1 MVLTVKMLDEI
12 LDNLD
17 TSIEKLTRE
26 SFENLER
33 QGGFGEIIAFLQNQF
48 DIRLENRLAVK
59 NSSIHHLESGM
70 KNKIIQRKQ
79 LIINKI
85 SKQYRN

>member
-1 MVLTVKMLDEI
+1 MVLTVKMLDKI

-17 TSIEKLTRE
+17 TTIEKLTRE

-33 QGGFGEIIAFLQNQF
+33 QGGFEEIIVFLQNQF

-59 NSSIHHLESGM
+59 NSNIHHLESNI
-70 KNKIIQRKQ
+70 KNKIIQKKQ
-79 LIINKI
+79 RLIEVILKDLKI
-85 SKQYRN
+85 